1 MKHKNVWVLLAV
13 CLLLAGCRWAETPA
27 EPSPEP
33 SPPPA
38 AVLPEENQP
47 AGEDRS
53 LFLDSLQVEVV
64 VDWED
69 ADRVLDHLEELSRLL
84 DGALEA
90 VDCTLEEPAAI
101 TIGTAGGITAQALAD
116 GGVDAAF
123 LPAAD
128 LLTTEDDAAIGVLM
142 NTDQDFFLAASTA
155 REELDEYF
163 RSALEEA
170 LTTTED
176 GQAFLEIC
184 YPGVEF
190 VRATERPIE
199 G

>member
-1 MKHKNVWVLLAV
+1 MKHRIVWLLLAA
-13 CLLLAGCRWAETPA
+13 CLLLAGCRRTEAETPQG
-27 EPSPEP
+27 PT
-33 SPPPA
+33 PPPA
-38 AVLPEENQP
+38 SVQPEDDQP
-47 AGEDRS
+47 AEEPRS
-53 LFLDSLQVEVV
+53 LFLDSLTVEVV

-69 ADRVLDHLEELSRLL
+69 ADRVLDSLEELSRLL
-84 DGALEA
+84 DGALEEA
-90 VDCTLEEPAAI
+90 DCILKEPATV

-116 GGVDAAF
+116 GGVDVAF

-128 LLTTEDDAAIGVLM
+128 LLTTDADAAIGVLM

-170 LTTTED
+170 LTATED
-176 GQAFLEIC
+176 GQSFLETC

-190 VRATERPIE
+190 VQATERPLE
-199 G
+199 NQ